1 MTLRADN
8 RFVEDEGRHEAVE
21 YYANFLRTRN
31 GQKVLFFITKATRL
45 FTIGQLCLSECLFVR
60 LTSMLFTS
68 LKVAVSRQES
78 NDSLTC
84 SDSVRFFIGR

>member
-1 MTLRADN
+1 MTLRADD

-45 FTIGQLCLSECLFVR
+45 FTIGRLCLSERLFVR
-60 LTSMLFTS
+60 LTSMFFTS

-78 NDSLTC
+78 NDSFTC
-84 SDSVRFFIGR
+84 

>member
-1 MTLRADN
+1 MTLRADD

-21 YYANFLRTRN
+21 YYANSLRTRN
-31 GQKVLFFITKATRL
+31 GPKVLFFITKATRL

-78 NDSLTC
+78 NDSFTC
-84 SDSVRFFIGR
+84 